1 MIARLI
7 EGLPATLPASSA
19 AEVKT
24 DDAALQARRMNF
36 IKTHQ
41 LSRSETAEIPAGFD
55 PGPEFD

>member
-1 MIARLI
+1 MIDRVV
-7 EGLPATLPASSA
+7 EGLPATLPTAPA

-24 DDAALQARRMNF
+24 DDAALQERRMNF

-41 LSRSETAEIPAGFD
+41 LSRSEIAEIPAGFD